1 MKRVISIAL
10 LLVMALCMLTS
21 CGASGEQ
28 SSDEP
33 IKIGVSIWG
42 VTDNQGALCKKYL
55 DYAADALGIELVYAL
70 NASEADGVV
79 NSMNNLIQAGC
90 QGIIVCNYSDGELVS
105 SIDVCEEAGV
115 YLSQFFRTVSDPEM
129 KAYVDKSPYF
139 AGRVYEDEYNNGY
152 NLAKIMADKGCKNVC
167 LISYSH
173 GDSVAE
179 TRYVGYTDA
188 FRDFGINLLAEKW
201 EISKSEDAAAAMET
215 FMAAY
220 PEMDGVAIV
229 GVTESL
235 GGVMSA
241 VEAAGKT
248 GDYVVVSTDFIPT
261 LEDDIANGRVSAMA
275 GGHEMDPVYSLL
287 INYNAIT
294 GGFSADQLPVELE
307 YPYVNVADLS
317 DVSDYFKYFEGDIPA
332 LDADEIRALTKQYN
346 PNFKLSDLQQA
357 VAKMSVADARE
368 RHAHYFE

>member
-129 KAYVDKSPYF
+129 KAY
-139 AGRVYEDEYNNGY
+139 A
-152 NLAKIMADKGCKNVC
+152 LW
-167 LISYSH
+167 
-173 GDSVAE
+173 
-179 TRYVGYTDA
+179 YT
-188 FRDFGINLLAEKW
+188 
-201 EISKSEDAAAAMET
+201 
-215 FMAAY
+215 Y
-220 PEMDGVAIV
+220 
-229 GVTESL
+229 
-235 GGVMSA
+235 
-241 VEAAGKT
+241 
-248 GDYVVVSTDFIPT
+248 
-261 LEDDIANGRVSAMA
+261 
-275 GGHEMDPVYSLL
+275 
-287 INYNAIT
+287 
-294 GGFSADQLPVELE
+294 
-307 YPYVNVADLS
+307 
-317 DVSDYFKYFEGDIPA
+317 
-332 LDADEIRALTKQYN
+332 
-346 PNFKLSDLQQA
+346 
-357 VAKMSVADARE
+357 RE
-368 RHAHYFE
+368 RGKLWKTVGFLYKERKNNTQQHEINDWMEDMRASGWQ

>member
-1 MKRVISIAL
+1 MKKSLAIVL
-10 LLVMALCMLTS
+10 LLVLSLSMLTS
-21 CGASGEQ
+21 CGAKKE
-28 SSDEP
+28 EP

-55 DYAADALGIELVYAL
+55 DYAAEALGIELVYAL

-90 QGIIVCNYSDGELVS
+90 QGIIVVNYSDGEMVS

-115 YLSQFFRTVSDPEM
+115 YLSQFFRTIGDPEM

-139 AGRVYEDEYNNGY
+139 AGRVFEDEYNNGY
-152 NLAKIMADKGCKNVC
+152 NLAKIMAEKGCKNVC

-241 VEAAGKT
+241 VDAAGKT

-261 LEDDIANGRVSAMA
+261 LEDDIANHRVSAMA

-287 INYNAIT
+287 ITYNAIT
-294 GGFSADQLPVELE
+294 GGFEKGELPVELE
-307 YPYVNVADLS
+307 YPYVNVADLTE
-317 DVSDYFKYFEGDIPA
+317 VGDYFKYFEGDIPA
-332 LDADEIRALTKQYN
+332 LDADEIRALTKKFN
-346 PNFKLSDLQQA
+346 PNFKLSDLQTA
-357 VAKMSVADARE
+357 VANMSVADARE